1 MDVIVLAGGGGT
13 RLWPLSVGDF
23 PKQFL
28 KIYGNR
34 SLLQNTVLRILKLS
48 PKNILI
54 LTNEKQKSLVERDL
68 GEIDVLKN
76 VKVVTEPEMKNTAPA
91 IALGIRY
98 LIDICNSKEKVVF
111 ITPSDSYITPEEDL
125 VEVLKRCE
133 EFLKEDY
140 LLTFGVVVTRVE
152 TGYGY
157 IEIGDKIRDS
167 FFKVNKFTEKPDY
180 ERALKY
186 KNSGKHYWNSGMFMF
201 NVNTFQSELKK
212 CAPEI
217 YDSYRKGFSYFYE
230 NFSQVE
236 RISVDYALMEKS
248 GKVAVCPLSITW
260 SDVGNWDAIFE
271 IESGDEEGNILKGSR
286 IYTVDVE
293 DSLVWN
299 RENEKIVALL
309 GVRDVIVVNT
319 PNGILITKKGLG
331 QKVREIVEKIKEE
344 GRE

>member
-13 RLWPLSVGDF
+13 RLWPLSVKDL

-28 KIYGNR
+28 KIYGDR
-34 SLLQNTVLRILKLS
+34 SLLQNTLLRVFKLN

-68 GEIDVLKN
+68 DEIDVLKN

-91 IALGIRY
+91 IALGMRY
-98 LIDICNSKEKVVF
+98 LIDVCNSDEDVVF
-111 ITPSDSYITPEEDL
+111 ITPSDSYISPEEDL
-125 VEVLKRCE
+125 IDVLKKCE
-133 EFLKEDY
+133 GFLKEDY

-180 ERALKY
+180 DKALKY

-201 NVNTFQSELKK
+201 NVNTFQSELAKYS
-212 CAPEI
+212 PEI
-217 YDSYRKGFSYFYE
+217 YDFYKRGFEYFYE
-230 NFSQVE
+230 NFSQVKK
-236 RISVDYALMEKS
+236 ISVDYALMEKS

-260 SDVGNWDAIFE
+260 NDVGSWDAIFE
-271 IESGDEEGNILKGSR
+271 IESGDEDGNILKGEN

-293 DSLVWN
+293 DALVWN
-299 RENEKIVALL
+299 RESEKVIALL
-309 GVRDVIVVNT
+309 GVKDIVVVNT
-319 PNGILITKKGLG
+319 TDGILIAKKGLG
-331 QKVREIVEKIKEE
+331 QRVREIVVKIKEE
-344 GRE
+344 KQE